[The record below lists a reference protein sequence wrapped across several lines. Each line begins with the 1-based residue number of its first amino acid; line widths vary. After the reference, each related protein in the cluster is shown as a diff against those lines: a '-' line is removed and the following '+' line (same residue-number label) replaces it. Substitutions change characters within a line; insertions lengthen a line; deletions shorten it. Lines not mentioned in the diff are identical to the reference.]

1 MQTKLNMYKNMNV
14 IIERQSRLDKYVTGK
29 TTLDSHYRNRGSWKY
44 GSLKNLCKRQH
55 SLFIKKNK
63 LWNNEAILENS
74 VKVGPS
80 RNYFGSKSCEFSWE
94 GIARFM
100 YTPSEK
106 FDVYVSC
113 CYT

>member
-1 MQTKLNMYKNMNV
+1 MQTKLDMYKNMNV

-44 GSLKNLCKRQH
+44 GSLKISARDSTLY
-55 SLFIKKNK
+55 LLKNK
-63 LWNNEAILENS
+63 LWNNEGILENS

-80 RNYFGSKSCEFSWE
+80 RNYLGSKSCEFSWE

-100 YTPSEK
+100 FTPSEK